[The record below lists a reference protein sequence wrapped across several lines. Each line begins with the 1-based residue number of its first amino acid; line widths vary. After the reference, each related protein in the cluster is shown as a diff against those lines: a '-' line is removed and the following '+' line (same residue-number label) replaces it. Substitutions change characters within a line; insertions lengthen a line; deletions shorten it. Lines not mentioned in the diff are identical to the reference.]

1 MTAQAMITLAR
12 SQIGYRETGNNDTK
26 YNRWLGRI
34 PGYPHNGYGYP
45 WCHSFLSWLLAQ
57 TGNASAGPRTAG
69 CAVGVA
75 WFRQRG
81 RYHSSPKVGDFVYY
95 GTGGSTHVEL
105 VTAVSSSSITTIG
118 GNTSG
123 SLSGQYFNGDGV
135 YQKSVSR
142 SSSRIHCYGR
152 PLYTA
157 SGGTTPTSGDEEM
170 LGLRE
175 GDKGEAVKSLQT
187 SLRHAGFGAH
197 LGAYGP
203 QKDGVDGHYGSGTSK
218 AVLACRKWMGSSAS
232 SGKSVTGSAAAQ
244 IRRAV
249 ARREAQAAV
258 KATK

>member
-123 SLSGQYFNGDGV
+123 SLGGAYWNGNGT
-135 YQKSVSR
+135 YQKSVAR
-142 SSSRIHCYGR
+142 NSSRIHGYGR

-157 SGGTTPTSGDEEM
+157 GGGTTPTSGDEEM

-175 GDKGEAVKSLQT
+175 GDKGEAVKALQT
-187 SLRHAGFGAH
+187 SLRHAGFGSH
-197 LGAYGP
+197 LGKHGP
-203 QKDGVDGHYGSGTSK
+203 AKDGVDGHYGSGTAK
-218 AVLACRKWMGSSAS
+218 AVLACRKWVGSSAS

-249 ARREAQAAV
+249 ARREAQAA
-258 KATK
+258 K

>member
-1 MTAQAMITLAR
+1 MSAQAMIALAR
-12 SQIGYRETGNNDTK
+12 TQIGYRETGNNLTK
-26 YNRWLGRI
+26 YNEWLGRI

-57 TGNASAGPRTAG
+57 TGNAGAGPRTAG

-81 RYHSSPKVGDFVYY
+81 RYYSSPKVGDFVYY

-105 VTAVSSSSITTIG
+105 VAAVSSSSITTIG

-123 SLSGQYFNGDGV
+123 SLGGSYWNGNGT

-142 SSSRIHCYGR
+142 SSTRIHGYGR
-152 PLYTA
+152 PTYTA
-157 SGGTTPTSGDEEM
+157 GGGSPTSGDEEM
-170 LGLRE
+170 LGLKQ
-175 GDKGEAVKSLQT
+175 GDKGEAVKALQT
-187 SLRHAGFGAH
+187 SLRHAGFGSH
-197 LGAYGP
+197 LGKHGP
-203 QKDGVDGHYGSGTSK
+203 AKDGVDGHYGSGTSK
-218 AVLACRKWMGSSAS
+218 AVLACRKWVGSSAS

-249 ARREAQAAV
+249 ARREAQAA
-258 KATK
+258 K